1 MSDVKR
7 YNCVTNDHDA
17 IELNAEGGFVKF
29 DDYEKRVNGQLR
41 LLEVSGR
48 YNDKLETRVGELEA
62 QIEFEMNEK
71 AKARKQRDVC
81 AKRIA
86 ELETNIHNI
95 MYENM
100 TLNVKVVG
108 FERKT
113 QEILDAINEG
123 EA

>member
-1 MSDVKR
+1 MNDIKR
-7 YNCVTNDHDA
+7 YNCVANDHDA
-17 IELNAEGGFVKF
+17 IQPDNDGEFVKF
-29 DDYEKRVNGQLR
+29 EDYEKRVNGQLR

-48 YNDKLETRVGELEA
+48 YNEKLE
-62 QIEFEMNEK
+62 
-71 AKARKQRDVC
+71 
-81 AKRIA
+81 KRIA

-113 QEILDAINEG
+113 QEILDAITEG
-123 EA
+123 VE